1 MASTNP
7 AKVVGLYDERGS
19 IAVGKK
25 ADLVFVSDRFDV
37 KNVILGGEICDINDG
52 VEERGV
58 KEGEF

>member
-7 AKVVGLYDERGS
+7 SKVVGLYDERGS

-37 KNVILGGEICDINDG
+37 KNVILAGEICDISDSIA
-52 VEERGV
+52 ERDV